1 MTEMKLIMESWRD
14 YSVQQEAEKLVEE
27 IWRGTATSKTL
38 ILENDI
44 KLLEEGRI
52 ADFFRD
58 AHASVKSKIDR
69 FKNFTEEK
77 LMSFVKA
84 GLEKISSFF
93 SFMKQL
99 AKKTKNAMLL
109 RLFPKYGTRE
119 KQDVLKVLMMPKYL
133 KIGASVVATLLAKAA
148 EYGIQALIDVVSA
161 GSGSAAK
168 TINFVKEN
176 FEKIKAFAESVIA
189 AIAPA
194 GIVDLVE
201 KFNMFKGATEEV
213 KALMDEFKADLQGQK
228 LTFNEE

>member
-1 MTEMKLIMESWRD
+1 MSEMKLIIESWRD
-14 YSVQQEAEKLVEE
+14 YSAQQEAENLVEE
-27 IWRGTATSKTL
+27 IWRGTATSKIL

-52 ADFFRD
+52 ADFFRS
-58 AHASVKSKIDR
+58 AHTSVKSKIDS
-69 FKNFTEEK
+69 FKNFTEQK

-84 GLEKISSFF
+84 GLEKINSFF

-99 AKKTKNAMLL
+99 AKKTKNAVLL
-109 RLFPKYGTRE
+109 KLFPKYGTRA

-133 KIGASVVATLLAKAA
+133 KIGASIVATLLAKAA

-161 GSGSAAK
+161 GGGSAAK

-176 FEKIKAFAESVIA
+176 FEKIKAFAESIIA
-189 AIAPA
+189 AIDPN

-201 KFNMFKGATEEV
+201 KFNMFKGAAENV
-213 KALMDEFKADLQGQK
+213 KALIDEFKADLQGQK
-228 LTFNEE
+228 FTFNEE